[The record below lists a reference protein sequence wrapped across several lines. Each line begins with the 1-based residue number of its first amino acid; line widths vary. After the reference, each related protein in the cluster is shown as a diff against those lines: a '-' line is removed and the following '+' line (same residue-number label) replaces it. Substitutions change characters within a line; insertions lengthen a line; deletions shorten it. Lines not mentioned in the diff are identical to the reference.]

1 MFAVPTIGEGA
12 DGDSIGP
19 HGTGPLDSGFPGD
32 GSSGTGDSDG
42 TGTGRE
48 TCVTATCISFVTLGY
63 CIVIIALGVSY
74 RKYRPRDR
82 SKRFDEEIVG
92 LDDETEIMNPVYDRS
107 CSMGRSSLRGS
118 FT

>member
-74 RKYRPRDR
+74 RKYRPRDQ

-92 LDDETEIMNPVYDRS
+92 LDDETKIMNPGSHSFRNAS
-107 CSMGRSSLRGS
+107 GSSLRGS